1 MAADQITSFYETEFS
16 KNWEML
22 AQQKDSRLG
31 SAVTPTTITGKRRAF
46 NQLEIG
52 SMQEVT
58 TRKGDTPD
66 GDSTGYKYWIYR
78 RKFEK
83 VITFDEDDEMNLG
96 NIALPDSEEISSM
109 GMASNRTKDD
119 VIIAAFDA
127 TRYVGENGTD
137 TDAFNTSSQVAVDYV
152 ASGSTANSG
161 ITVAKILQ
169 AKKILD
175 AAEVDDESRFFAI
188 SAQGLQDMLL
198 TTQIASADYN
208 TVKALAAGSV
218 DTVFAGFKFIRTERL
233 SINNGTGVRTC
244 FAWCKSGVKFAEG
257 GRQTNIDLLPT
268 RRHAKQIRGVYR
280 CGAVRT
286 ENNRVVRVYADEV
299 L

>member
-66 GDSTGYKYWIYR
+66 GDSTCYKYWIYR

-218 DTVFAGFKFIRTERL
+218 DMFAGFKFIRTERL